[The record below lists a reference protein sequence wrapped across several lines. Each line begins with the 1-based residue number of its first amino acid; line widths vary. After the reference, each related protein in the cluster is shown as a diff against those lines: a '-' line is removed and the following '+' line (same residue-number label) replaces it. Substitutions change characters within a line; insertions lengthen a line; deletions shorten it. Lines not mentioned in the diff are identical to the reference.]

1 MGNRTVLGW
10 LFVAALALSAC
21 ANQPIEGGAPPVQQ
35 PVPPGTQA
43 WYAPQ
48 PVAPGQDGTYVPQ
61 IGVNQDVHIY
71 DLTGVVQAAPGSNTT
86 YSASGSFSGYGNG
99 YSSGYMEAGTTGKGI
114 VKFLITGIKI
124 TNPYQAHGFPDKG
137 YEPLA
142 AVGEVRALKTVDA
155 AAKALAPGETVTF
168 RCRLDK
174 DFMPPVG
181 ILEQPAIEGVTLS
194 SITAELFPP
203 LQAGRSSAVP
213 AS

>member
-1 MGNRTVLGW
+1 M
-10 LFVAALALSAC
+10 
-21 ANQPIEGGAPPVQQ
+21 
-35 PVPPGTQA
+35 
-43 WYAPQ
+43 
-48 PVAPGQDGTYVPQ
+48 
-61 IGVNQDVHIY
+61 
-71 DLTGVVQAAPGSNTT
+71 VQAAPGSNTT